1 MARNSI
7 YILEADRPTGLATV
21 RALFNYGSVHSSHRI
36 RITAGVSRKA
46 SDEIRKKLAD
56 YGANVYIIDDPNN
69 IKFNDDVQKLMITLH
84 PERLDAGF
92 IYLEAALRD
101 KVPFILL
108 QSVVMADERKDYVGK
123 KFGELEAKFN
133 QWKERACIG
142 TEHTH
147 RNWTILRTGVYDHYL
162 LAFKDCIKKGILDLP
177 IGDGKFAPIAV
188 EDVGV
193 VAAEI
198 IEKSEKYYFKTYTV
212 TGHELTSG
220 ENLAHGLSQAL
231 GYQIKYK
238 PSSDPSHVTEEHIKE
253 SITSPVEASTVSHL
267 FELIKEDKFNYV
279 SPHSTDIEK
288 WKPKTVE
295 EFFLEH
301 KDELQQTK

>member
-1 MARNSI
+1 MTLGSI
-7 YILEADRPTGLATV
+7 HILEADRPTGLATV
-21 RALFNYGSVHSSHRI
+21 RALFNYGSAHPSRCMS
-36 RITAGVSRKA
+36 ITAGVSRKA

-56 YGANVYIIDDPNN
+56 YGADVYTIDDPNN
-69 IKFNDDVQKLMITLH
+69 IKFNDDVHKLMITLH

-92 IYLEAALRD
+92 IYLETALRD

-123 KFGELEAKFN
+123 KFGELEAVFN
-133 QWKERACIG
+133 QWNEKECSR
-142 TEHTH
+142 TEHIH
-147 RNWTILRTGVYDHYL
+147 RNWTILRTGIYDHYL
-162 LAFKDCIKKGILDLP
+162 LAFKDCIKNGILDLP

-193 VAAEI
+193 VTSEI
-198 IEKSEKYYFKTYTV
+198 LEKSEKYYFKTYTI
-212 TGHELTSG
+212 TGHELISG
-220 ENLAHGLSQAL
+220 EHLAHGLSQAL
-231 GYQIKYK
+231 GYQIKYE
-238 PSSDPSHVTEEHIKE
+238 PSSDPSHVKEKHIKE
-253 SITSPVEASTVSHL
+253 SVTSPIEASTVSHL
-267 FELIKEDKFNYV
+267 FELIKENKFNYV